1 MEPAWVGMIKGVGG
15 SERKRYAD
23 VNASIMLSCILNE
36 REKRKEENVG
46 TEGTRDT

>member
-15 SERKRYAD
+15 GERKRYAD
-23 VNASIMLSCILNE
+23 VNGSIMLSCILNE
-36 REKRKEENVG
+36 REKREEENVG

>member
-1 MEPAWVGMIKGVGG
+1 MGG
-15 SERKRYAD
+15 HDQGGGGGGGERKRYAD